1 MQIDMTFPLLF
12 PSKILNGRAKWLVV
26 MLLQSEIY
34 SMATPVNEGLANE
47 CNNLQVT
54 ETHREISTSSE
65 FSLSSTELNIVFCS
79 SLFKTHS

>member
-26 MLLQSEIY
+26 MVLQSEIY
-34 SMATPVNEGLANE
+34 TMAISVNEGLANE
-47 CNNLQVT
+47 CKNLLVT
-54 ETHREISTSSE
+54 ETNREISTSCE
-65 FSLSSTELNIVFCS
+65 FFLSSTELNIVFCS